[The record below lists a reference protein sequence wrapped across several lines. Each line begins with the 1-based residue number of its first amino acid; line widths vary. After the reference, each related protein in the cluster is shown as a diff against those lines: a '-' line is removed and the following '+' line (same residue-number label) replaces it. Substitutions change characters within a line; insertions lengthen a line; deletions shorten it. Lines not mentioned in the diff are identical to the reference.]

1 MRRIEGDHVLLRVIL
16 SESRTHDRKPLFRKI
31 LDVLR
36 AEGMAGTTVLK
47 GVAGFGHDR
56 DVHTVDLEV
65 AAQGLPIV
73 IEAVDTA
80 EHIDRV
86 RPKLEA
92 LMEGGVMMTER
103 AHVIRYTAD
112 ETTADRPS
120 GGARPG

>member
-1 MRRIEGDHVLLRVIL
+1 MRRIEGEQVLLRLIL
-16 SESRTHDRKPLFRKI
+16 SESRTHDRNPLFRKI

-36 AEGMAGTTVLK
+36 AEGMAGATVLK

-56 DVHTVDLEV
+56 DVHTIDIEV

-73 IEAVDTA
+73 IETVDTV
-80 EHIDRV
+80 EQIDRV

-103 AHVIRYTAD
+103 AHVIRYTA
-112 ETTADRPS
+112 EEARADHPPD
-120 GGARPG
+120 GAR